1 MPEVKLVTWI
11 MACAFGFATGW
22 LIGAAI
28 INTIGYEGAMS
39 ATGVLITALLAVLY
53 IRTGRDGK

>member
-1 MPEVKLVTWI
+1 MKLVTWI

-28 INTIGYEGAMS
+28 INTIGYEGAMA
-39 ATGVLITALLAVLY
+39 ATGVLITALLVVLY
-53 IRTGRDGK
+53 IRMGRDGK

>member
-1 MPEVKLVTWI
+1 MKLVAWI
-11 MACAFGFATGW
+11 MACAFGFAVGW
-22 LIGAAI
+22 LIGTAI
-28 INTIGYEGAMS
+28 INTIGFEGTMA